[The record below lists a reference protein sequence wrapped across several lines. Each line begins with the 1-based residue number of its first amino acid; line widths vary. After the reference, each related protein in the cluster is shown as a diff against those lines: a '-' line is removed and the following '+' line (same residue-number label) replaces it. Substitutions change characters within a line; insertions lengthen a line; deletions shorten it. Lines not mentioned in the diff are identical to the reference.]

1 MRGSG
6 QTLTVVRQARGAAWT
21 QARLAKESGLSQGYL
36 SKVENGQAE
45 IDGESLAAV
54 AAALQVPV
62 DLLAVRDP
70 HLGTGV
76 SCVHHRR
83 RRSRLTAG
91 TARRVE
97 GLTQLISLSAARL
110 LQEVTPAPWMALPEL
125 PVERH
130 DPAEAAQV
138 VRAQAGLGHNE
149 PVPDVIRLVEDFGIV
164 VVRRDLGTDAQDGVS
179 LRVPGR
185 QPVIVVN
192 TALSTDRQRFSVA
205 HEAGHL
211 VLHGWQVST
220 GEDLVE
226 DEANHFARELLAPQA
241 AVRPYLSGL
250 TERDFRPLISLKLH
264 WGVSIAALIE
274 IAKRSGTIDEGTHR
288 AFRMR
293 LNTLGWRLAEP
304 GVLPEENPQLIDT
317 VVDTHLDTLQ
327 RSVQTV
333 AGVALMMPEPFEHY
347 FMGHRRAGN
356 CDGVGATA

>member
-6 QTLTVVRQARGAAWT
+6 PTLAVVRQAKGTAWT
-21 QARLAKESGLSQGYL
+21 QARLAEASGLSQGYL
-36 SKVENGQAE
+36 SKVESGQAE
-45 IDGESLAAV
+45 IEGEALTAV
-54 AAALQVPV
+54 ASALEVPV

-70 HLGTGV
+70 HFGTGV

-91 TARRVE
+91 SARRVE
-97 GLTQLISLSAARL
+97 GLTQLVSLSATRL
-110 LQEVTPAPWMALPEL
+110 LEDATSAPEVELPDL
-125 PVERH
+125 PVERF
-130 DPAEAAQV
+130 DPAEAAQR
-138 VRAQAGLGHNE
+138 VRGEAGLRRNA
-149 PVPDVIRLVEDFGIV
+149 PVPDVIRLVEAFGIV

-185 QPVIVVN
+185 RPIIVIN
-192 TALSTDRQRFSVA
+192 TALPVDRQRFSVA

-226 DEANHFARELLAPQA
+226 DEANHFARELLAPESA
-241 AVRPYLSGL
+241 IRPFLTGL
-250 TERDFRPLISLKLH
+250 TERDFRPLINLKLH

-293 LNTLGWRLAEP
+293 LNTLGWRLVEP

-317 VVDTHLDTLQ
+317 AVDAHLDKLQ
-327 RSVQTV
+327 RSVPTV
-333 AGVALMMPEPFEHY
+333 AGVALMLPEPFEHHY
-347 FMGHRRAGN
+347 MRHRRAG
-356 CDGVGATA
+356 DSSTAGAVA